1 MRQLPAYLLLSLFAA
16 PVLAE
21 MPPGHPA
28 MNPGQQPMNT
38 SQQQPV
44 NHGAIVQQASKNE
57 SDSDFKL
64 QGKVLSVLKV
74 PGYTYIETTREDE
87 NIWLAVPEMEG
98 IKEGDTIRFMD
109 GPVETNF
116 KSRSLDRTFPKLMLL
131 TRVIVNKGAE

>member
-21 MPPGHPA
+21 MPPGHPPA
-28 MNPGQQPMNT
+28 NAGQQPMNT
-38 SQQQPV
+38 SQQPV
-44 NHGAIVQQASKNE
+44 NHGAIVQQAAKNE

-64 QGKVLSVLKV
+64 QGKVLSILKV

-87 NIWLAVPEMEG
+87 NIWLAIPEMEG
-98 IKEGDTIRFMD
+98 IKEGDTISFMD

-116 KSRSLDRTFPKLMLL
+116 KSRTLDRTFPKLMLL
-131 TRVIVNKGAE
+131 TRVIVNKSEE